1 MRSRWCCT
9 RKFVPHGP
17 CGRGKCATGWRIS
30 SLRHCQR
37 VLWGAAESR
46 TIPPQSHGSSLL
58 ARLRRLPAG
67 CRRSLS
73 RSRHH
78 SLGVGQSEFA
88 YPQSGSGAV
97 RRKKGRLAV
106 GSIYAALH
114 ASPRQLVEPS
124 RNRNQS
130 VLATVLGQTPDRRS
144 NFSTETNSG
153 LEPSYESPSNS
164 HSMGVHPKEG

>member
-9 RKFVPHGP
+9 RKFVPHGR
-17 CGRGKCATGWRIS
+17 CGRGKWRDGMANI
-30 SLRHCQR
+30 
-37 VLWGAAESR
+37 VVAAESR

-144 NFSTETNSG
+144 NFSAETNSG

-164 HSMGVHPKEG
+164 HSMGVHPKEGQTFI